1 MHGARCSKIDSI
13 GRCQFCNQLS
23 KESLLNQIVKRL
35 RIPLINIPLLSRDYD
50 VCSTHQPNEC
60 TLCAHFV
67 DLWAQQLLFSC
78 STCYKPAASTPTA
91 VKPVKKVLAWGR
103 NRFVACIVL
112 IFRSLVFL
120 CWKLFQ
126 KIMTTIGCSCCSL
139 QLQSRQ
145 LSSRLSVYWHGS
157 ENFEGGAAGVVLIFL
172 NFALCWKLLLKKCTL
187 CIGCSS
193 QAGSSSSD

>member
-1 MHGARCSKIDSI
+1 MFGNLWQFLSAALVLAVTASLPTALVPVESTLVAKPCISCYLGAIFLCKIDAWCLKIDSI

-91 VKPVKKVLAWGR
+91 VSVKPVKKVLAWGR
-103 NRFVACIVL
+103 KGGVACIVL
-112 IFRSLVFL
+112 IFLNLV
-120 CWKLFQ
+120 LFAQ
-126 KIMTTIGCSCCSL
+126 NSC
-139 QLQSRQ
+139 
-145 LSSRLSVYWHGS
+145 
-157 ENFEGGAAGVVLIFL
+157 
-172 NFALCWKLLLKKCTL
+172 KK
-187 CIGCSS
+187 
-193 QAGSSSSD
+193 